1 MDTVNLLGGVAVIAV
16 AGAGFYYVAKNSKNT
31 QPSFSASSSASNTPT
46 ADDLTTYIKDVYSKH
61 LNWDNSIKAKSAYIT
76 AKEEFAKLL
85 LDNIENES
93 KFLEIYNSDYIKKEL
108 LNINLDKKYDILE
121 ENGDVPLD
129 IKVNFDK
136 FNLNGTLTEKIKK
149 LMIEF
154 YKEGVNE
161 IKNDIKYE
169 VKSKNWDRIKK
180 LLEKEVGKEKII

>member
-16 AGAGFYYVAKNSKNT
+16 AGAGFYYVAKNSKTN
-31 QPSFSASSSASNTPT
+31 QASFSAFSSASNTLT
-46 ADDLTTYIKDVYSKH
+46 ADDLITYIKEVYSKH
-61 LNWDNSIKAKSAYIT
+61 LNWNDSIKAKSAYIT

-180 LLEKEVGKEKII
+180 LLEKEVKTLA